1 MKRLLCLLFASL
13 MLCGCAASPTPLP
26 AASDPS
32 PAPNAE
38 PETPSNPPAALP
50 VVNGYADFCGILSA
64 ALIDGTKNRNLSPV
78 SVYLA
83 LAMVTEGAE
92 GATKAELLALL
103 GCASIEELRG
113 VCGAML
119 ESLSVEEEDSS
130 LILADS
136 LWVRENAPTREA
148 FCKSLSDL
156 YRSEVNTVRFGTKE
170 TAAQIADWIRV
181 QTHEKITLSPEATD
195 FDPNTVAVLI
205 NTIYLK
211 DAWRDEFYEG
221 ATQPGPFY
229 GPTESTVSYMHRY
242 DDDTYIVR
250 GEGFLRYS
258 LPLLRVGR
266 MTFVLPDEETPL
278 ATLLGTPEQ
287 LHTLLYSG
295 ESINAHVDVR
305 IPKFRFEDQLD
316 LGDTLEALGLRT
328 AFDPMQSDFTGI
340 SEAGAVL
347 SKVLQGS
354 YIGVDEKGVEAAA
367 FTLIASVEGM
377 AMPAELPEIDFHLTR
392 PFLFCI
398 ESYDGTVLFLGTVTA
413 PTAAN

>member
-50 VVNGYADFCGILSA
+50 VVNGYADFCDILSA

-181 QTHEKITLSPEATD
+181 QTHEKITLSPAPIVPAGSQTMG
-195 FDPNTVAVLI
+195 AI
-205 NTIYLK
+205 N
-211 DAWRDEFYEG
+211 
-221 ATQPGPFY
+221 
-229 GPTESTVSYMHRY
+229 SSVM
-242 DDDTYIVR
+242 
-250 GEGFLRYS
+250 
-258 LPLLRVGR
+258 
-266 MTFVLPDEETPL
+266 
-278 ATLLGTPEQ
+278 
-287 LHTLLYSG
+287 
-295 ESINAHVDVR
+295 
-305 IPKFRFEDQLD
+305 PK
-316 LGDTLEALGLRT
+316 T
-328 AFDPMQSDFTGI
+328 
-340 SEAGAVL
+340 
-347 SKVLQGS
+347 
-354 YIGVDEKGVEAAA
+354 
-367 FTLIASVEGM
+367 
-377 AMPAELPEIDFHLTR
+377 
-392 PFLFCI
+392 
-398 ESYDGTVLFLGTVTA
+398 
-413 PTAAN
+413 

>member
-50 VVNGYADFCGILSA
+50 VVNGYADFCDILSA

-316 LGDTLEALGLRT
+316 LGDTLEAL
-328 AFDPMQSDFTGI
+328 A
-340 SEAGAVL
+340 SE
-347 SKVLQGS
+347 S
-354 YIGVDEKGVEAAA
+354 
-367 FTLIASVEGM
+367 
-377 AMPAELPEIDFHLTR
+377 
-392 PFLFCI
+392 
-398 ESYDGTVLFLGTVTA
+398 
-413 PTAAN
+413 